1 MLGPEGSNNSEF
13 IERVFERARGSGAQ
27 EIASSEANNS
37 QKNERSIFGGSAHRL
52 GGYGLESRQDP
63 QPASNTE
70 TPVIYLI
77 FN

>member
-1 MLGPEGSNNSEF
+1 MLGPEGSNNAEF

-27 EIASSEANNS
+27 EIASSEANGS

-52 GGYGLESRQDP
+52 GGHGLETEHIRQDP

-70 TPVIYLI
+70 TPVIY
-77 FN
+77 